1 MNRNNGAIGALLDE
15 YEKAVKEL
23 ILAIRDVTNSDL
35 ILIVDNETKDEDC
48 KSIQTILTHTVG
60 AGYNYV
66 IAIRKWLGEELDYK
80 DKELLSSVG
89 DYSSALDD
97 MFKFNEKLFEDH
109 PIIQLEEYD
118 PNKKINVKWGQK
130 YDVEQLFEHAIVHIL
145 RHRRQIE
152 RFKERIEEN
161 KV

>member
-23 ILAIRDVTNSDL
+23 ILVIRDVTNSDL

-66 IAIRKWLGEELDYK
+66 IAIRKWLGEELNYK

-109 PIIQLEEYD
+109 HRIQLEEYD

-145 RHRRQIE
+145 
-152 RFKERIEEN
+152 
-161 KV
+161 